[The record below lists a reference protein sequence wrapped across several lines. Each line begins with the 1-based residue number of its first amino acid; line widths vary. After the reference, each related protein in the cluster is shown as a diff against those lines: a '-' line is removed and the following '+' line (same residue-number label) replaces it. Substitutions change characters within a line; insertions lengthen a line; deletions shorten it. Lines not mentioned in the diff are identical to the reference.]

1 MQRFALL
8 YQQLDASTA
17 TGEKLAA
24 LRSYFGEAPPADAA
38 WAVYFLAG
46 GKPRQVVPVAVLRAT
61 AARLA
66 GIDDWLFEECY
77 QAVGDLAETI
87 ALVLPAVLP
96 KASPAVSPAVS
107 PTVLPTA
114 SSEGPTEAPPDAAAR
129 NDVAQAEARSPSGLG
144 HWVEQRLLPLRGLA
158 PAEQAARLAEAFAE
172 LDGAGRFLLVK
183 LIGGGF
189 RVGVSKLL
197 VQRALAESAGLDAKI
212 VAQRMMGYAEARATP
227 SAARFEALVAPLAPP
242 PAEGAAGNGAGNEAG
257 RASTPGAA
265 GGPAGASWTPGT
277 PGTEGQPYP
286 FFLAHALQ
294 GEPAGLGAVDDW
306 LLEWKYD
313 GIRAQL
319 VRRAGQCW
327 IWSRGEELV
336 TERFPEVVQAARA
349 LPEGTVLDGELLVW
363 RADAVAPAPFQLLQQ
378 RIGRKVLTRKVLA
391 EAPVVF
397 VAYDALETEG
407 TDRRSEPQL
416 ERRARLERLPGVQ
429 AQPGPAA
436 ISRSPWLPAADW
448 AEAAA
453 LRASARERGVE
464 GLMLKQRGSRYG
476 SGRTKS
482 DGTWWKWK
490 VDPLSVDAVLVY
502 AQAGHG
508 RRAGVYT
515 DYTFAVWSRPPRDAA
530 EAQGVVEAIARGEPA
545 PRFETGAQQAR
556 DHADAEV
563 PLQLLPFAKAY
574 SGLTDE
580 EFAFVDREIRARTLN
595 RFGPVRSVRPSLVFE
610 IGFEGIGPS
619 PRHKSGV
626 AVRFPRMLRIRTDK
640 PLHEADSI
648 GTLRALIA
656 G

>member
-1 MQRFALL
+1 MPGPPMQRFARL

-24 LRSYFGEAPPADAA
+24 LRAYFAEAPAADAA

-46 GKPRQVVPVAVLRAT
+46 GKPRQVVPSAVLRTTAT
-61 AARLA
+61 QLAA
-66 GIDDWLFEECY
+66 IDDWLFEECY

-87 ALVLPAVLP
+87 ALVLPAVL
-96 KASPAVSPAVS
+96 SR
-107 PTVLPTA
+107 
-114 SSEGPTEAPPDAAAR
+114 GGREADEAGAAGDAESAGSAA
-129 NDVAQAEARSPSGLG
+129 GLAF
-144 HWVEQRLLPLRGLA
+144 WVEERLLPLRGLA
-158 PAEQAARLAEAFAE
+158 PAEQAALLADAFAG
-172 LDGAGRFLLVK
+172 LDAAGRFLLVK

-197 VQRALAESAGLDAKI
+197 VQRALAEVAGLDAKI
-212 VAQRMMGYAEARATP
+212 VAERMMGYAEARATP
-227 SAARFEALVAPLAPP
+227 SAARYAALVAPISS
-242 PAEGAAGNGAGNEAG
+242 
-257 RASTPGAA
+257 ASPIAPGAPD
-265 GGPAGASWTPGT
+265 GG
-277 PGTEGQPYP
+277 GTEGQPYP
-286 FFLAHALQ
+286 FFLAHPLQ
-294 GEPAGLGAVDDW
+294 ADPASLGSVDDW

-319 VRRAGQCW
+319 VRRNGGCW

-336 TERFPEVVQAARA
+336 TERFPEVVAASRA
-349 LPEGTVLDGELLVW
+349 VPDGTVLDGELLVW
-363 RADAVAPAPFQLLQQ
+363 PAGAAEPAPFQRLQQ
-378 RIGRKVLTRKVLA
+378 RIGRKTLTKRVLTD
-391 EAPVVF
+391 APVAF
-397 VAYDALETEG
+397 VAYDVLEAG
-407 TDRRSEPQL
+407 GVDRRGQTQDA
-416 ERRARLERLPGVQ
+416 RRALLDGLDGLQ

-436 ISRSPWLPAADW
+436 VARAPLVAATSWDD
-448 AEAAA
+448 AAA

-464 GLMLKQRGSRYG
+464 GLMLKQRSARYG

-482 DGTWWKWK
+482 EGTWWKWK

-508 RRAGVYT
+508 RRASVYT

-530 EAQGVVEAIARGEPA
+530 EAQAVVESIARGEPA
-545 PRFETGAQQAR
+545 PRA
-556 DHADAEV
+556 ADTAGVAAWSDV

-595 RFGPVRSVRPSLVFE
+595 RFGPVRSVRPTLVFE

-626 AVRFPRMLRIRTDK
+626 AVRFPRMLRIRRDK

-648 GTLRALIA
+648 ETLRALI
-656 G
+656 GG